1 MTWGDLQ
8 GYSTFEKARRK
19 ELARRLSRL
28 VRGKDPDRL
37 LSLDDMREQLGLYEQ
52 WYVGMR
58 EIPVAKIIGSV
69 ARATD
74 FDRAFL
80 PRRSTMDDRW
90 KRVEK
95 AFGNEAFPP
104 IVAFKVGDAYFI
116 EDGHHRVA
124 IARQRKVDFI
134 DAEVTEVK
142 SPVPITAS
150 TDVADIVHMSL
161 RMWFMSESGL
171 DRVRPQAE
179 IEPSRPHAYADLL
192 NVVQASGFELMMQRQ
207 AVASPPAV
215 AAHWYDNLYLPAVD
229 AILAGNL
236 PRTFPQATKT
246 DLYLRVYS
254 QHRKLVSVTAAHSL
268 DDAVS
273 TAESAAGHNV
283 KNKARLAVET
293 IKKNLSP
300 PVKDDKRGE
309 KA

>member
-1 MTWGDLQ
+1 
-8 GYSTFEKARRK
+8 
-19 ELARRLSRL
+19 
-28 VRGKDPDRL
+28 
-37 LSLDDMREQLGLYEQ
+37 
-52 WYVGMR
+52 
-58 EIPVAKIIGSV
+58 
-69 ARATD
+69 
-74 FDRAFL
+74 
-80 PRRSTMDDRW
+80 MDDRW
-90 KRVEK
+90 KMVEK

-179 IEPSRPHAYADLL
+179 IEPSLPHAYAELL

-215 AAHWYDNLYLPAVD
+215 AAHWYDNLYLPAVG

-236 PRTFPQATKT
+236 PGTFPQATKT

-273 TAESAAGHNV
+273 TAESVAGNNV
-283 KNKARLAVET
+283 KNKARLAVE
-293 IKKNLSP
+293 KVKMKLSP